1 MILFDIWICISAL
14 VDCFGKKKFK
24 IIIWKCQLWW
34 LKICS
39 TVIYADATITTAWF
53 GHIYGQ
59 YHKVQY
65 TTYLHIVWCE
75 KKTFL
80 VWWKVAIW
88 WLWAVLSTS
97 LYLGLLEKI
106 SLIWCDSIEGNKLE
120 PEIFIKNSNR
130 CVGMHLCIS
139 FHHYVSNGMLRSDG
153 TDIV

>member
-1 MILFDIWICISAL
+1 MNSNQYRSYLLYFKKIKYENFAFVRIMLYMILFDIWIWISAL
-14 VDCFGKKKFK
+14 VDCFGKKKNFK

-75 KKTFL
+75 KKKSAYALISPNSKNIYIYSISFLYDFL
-80 VWWKVAIW
+80 V
-88 WLWAVLSTS
+88 
-97 LYLGLLEKI
+97 
-106 SLIWCDSIEGNKLE
+106 
-120 PEIFIKNSNR
+120 
-130 CVGMHLCIS
+130 
-139 FHHYVSNGMLRSDG
+139 HHKTKYSEN
-153 TDIV
+153 

>member
-1 MILFDIWICISAL
+1 MKILTFEYVFQHQLIVL
-14 VDCFGKKKFK
+14 GKKNFK

-75 KKTFL
+75 KKKSAYALISPNSKNIYIYSISFLYDFL
-80 VWWKVAIW
+80 VHKTKYSEN
-88 WLWAVLSTS
+88 LK
-97 LYLGLLEKI
+97 KI
-106 SLIWCDSIEGNKLE
+106 NQFLFSKFFFAHTLIY
-120 PEIFIKNSNR
+120 IKS
-130 CVGMHLCIS
+130 S
-139 FHHYVSNGMLRSDG
+139 
-153 TDIV
+153 